1 MKVKKKITKKKLKQP
16 DEFISFTEKAF
27 LFINLHLKKILVGGV
42 LISVLVISFFLF
54 KMWEN
59 RKEEAAVQKFSLA
72 VEVYQTVSS
81 PYREG
86 TPAEYKNTME
96 KFDEIIKT
104 FPGTS
109 SGKISL
115 LYKGNLHLRIG
126 EPDEAIKSYQAF
138 LEKAG
143 KERLYRLFALEGLGY
158 AYEGKKDYE
167 RAVKTYEEIIQLGE
181 SYYWTGAHLNLA
193 RSYEKLGKKAEA
205 LENYNAFLKVS
216 NKSSS
221 THSVLRK
228 ISSLEK

>member
-16 DEFISFTEKAF
+16 DEFISFTEKTF
-27 LFINLHLKKILVGGV
+27 LFMTQHLKKIMIGGIF
-42 LISVLVISFFLF
+42 ISVIVISFFLF
-54 KMWEN
+54 QMWEN

-86 TPAEYKNTME
+86 TPAEYKNAME
-96 KFDEIIKT
+96 KFDEIIKS

-109 SGKISL
+109 SGRLSL
-115 LYKGNLHLRIG
+115 LYKGNLHLRVG
-126 EPDEAIKSYQAF
+126 EPDEAIKSFQAF
-138 LEKAG
+138 LQKAG
-143 KERLYRLFALEGLGY
+143 QERFYRLFALEGLGY

-167 RAVKTYEEIIQLGE
+167 KAVKTYEEIIKLGE
-181 SYYWTGAHLNLA
+181 DYYWAGAHLNLA
-193 RSYEKLGKKAEA
+193 RCYEKLGKKAEA
-205 LENYNAFLKVS
+205 LQNYNVFLKVS

-228 ISSLEK
+228 VSSLEK